1 MKIALYILATFLET
15 GLGIHIFAQA
25 FPKREYMGKKQI
37 AAEGILIVALI
48 LVSCSFWNFYGL
60 FENRASLQEIFV
72 ESSLGIILCFVI
84 QKVKTKGKNE
94 KSCVPCILL
103 YWSILT
109 LGCQYW
115 SAYESLNLIV
125 TANLLPVLYLY
136 VFYRCTFLQAYLWE
150 LCYLVNI
157 GFIKSIF
164 VIYSGVFRERNFEG
178 FFYYPRNHT
187 YGEIVYWLTIL
198 GSIFLIDKY
207 ACMNEVLKEI
217 LYKYKKMLLVITSAE
232 LCIIGLVTNMGKGR
246 AKEQDLAE
254 VLIIF
259 GMFVVFLI
267 ILLIRLSK
275 QMQITEKK
283 VFEVRNAAV
292 EQQYI
297 ELNRS
302 YEYYRHLVHDEKH
315 ILCYLKECLET
326 GKAKE
331 ALAFI
336 ENSQKSIADR
346 SRSFWTGI
354 TTLDFMLN
362 IKKRK
367 MDSVHIEFFLE
378 AKVSEIPMEDADFI
392 VALGNLLDNAIEAAE
407 QCQKENRK
415 IWMSSQNINEMF
427 LMTLKNT
434 CETQPVEKNNKFV
447 THKKNADRH
456 GLGVESVRR
465 IMDKY
470 QGEISF
476 DYKSGFFEVSIIIT
490 Q

>member
-1 MKIALYILATFLET
+1 
-15 GLGIHIFAQA
+15 
-25 FPKREYMGKKQI
+25 
-37 AAEGILIVALI
+37 
-48 LVSCSFWNFYGL
+48 
-60 FENRASLQEIFV
+60 
-72 ESSLGIILCFVI
+72 
-84 QKVKTKGKNE
+84 
-94 KSCVPCILL
+94 
-103 YWSILT
+103 
-109 LGCQYW
+109 
-115 SAYESLNLIV
+115 
-125 TANLLPVLYLY
+125 
-136 VFYRCTFLQAYLWE
+136 
-150 LCYLVNI
+150 
-157 GFIKSIF
+157 
-164 VIYSGVFRERNFEG
+164 
-178 FFYYPRNHT
+178 
-187 YGEIVYWLTIL
+187 
-198 GSIFLIDKY
+198 
-207 ACMNEVLKEI
+207 
-217 LYKYKKMLLVITSAE
+217 
-232 LCIIGLVTNMGKGR
+232 MGKGR
-246 AKEQDLAE
+246 AKEQNLAE

-283 VFEVRNAAV
+283 VFEVRNTAV
-292 EQQYI
+292 EQQYR

-326 GKAKE
+326 GKDKE

-367 MDSVHIEFFLE
+367 MDSVNIEFFLD

-392 VALGNLLDNAIEAAE
+392 VTLGNLLDNAIESAE
-407 QCQKENRK
+407 QCPKENRK
-415 IWMSSQNINEMF
+415 IWMSIQNINEMF
-427 LMTLKNT
+427 LMNLKNT
-434 CETQPVEKNNKFV
+434 CKTQPVEKNNKFV
-447 THKKNADRH
+447 THKNNADKH

-465 IMDKY
+465 IMGKY

-476 DYKSGFFEVSIIIT
+476 DYKNGFFEVSIIIT